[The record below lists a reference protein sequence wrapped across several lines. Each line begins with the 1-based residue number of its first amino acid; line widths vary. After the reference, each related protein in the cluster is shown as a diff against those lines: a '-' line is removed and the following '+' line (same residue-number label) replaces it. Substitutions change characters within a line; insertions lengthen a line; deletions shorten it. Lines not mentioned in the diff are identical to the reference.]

1 MKHNYRIKQLILLG
15 GDLFC
20 FLTAFYLALFL
31 RYLNLPNKET
41 ILSLLPIFFL
51 LFIIWIFVNYI
62 NEMYKIN
69 KLKNG
74 KFGLDIL
81 FSAFFS
87 FLIGIVF
94 FYFLPFSIAPKTILF
109 LNVITAFSFLFF
121 WRLFFKKTLIKSF
134 NQKIIFVDDNNDS
147 RELKKIIKEN
157 PELGFIIF
165 ENEITNR
172 KLSEVVREEN
182 IDIVIVKDETK
193 TQTTTKETNEN
204 ELYKIFLENKQI
216 IDLANFYEN
225 ITGRISPNVFCEAWF
240 LENLQNMPT
249 PFQNRLNR
257 FVDIL
262 AATFLSGIFL
272 LLFPIIALAIKLD
285 SQGPIFFK
293 QTRTGLQNKKFKM
306 CKFRTMYVLSK
317 DGSAETHGFEFA
329 LKKDNRITK
338 IGHFLRKS
346 RIDELPQIINLFKG
360 DLTLIGPR
368 PERPEII
375 EELNKKMPFYN
386 LRHIIKPGITG
397 WAQVNQHYT
406 DNIETSLEKLQYDLY
421 YIKNRSL
428 LLDITIVFKTINV
441 ILRGKGQ

>member
-94 FYFLPFSIAPKTILF
+94 FYLLPFSIAPKTILF

-172 KLSEVVREEN
+172 KLSEVVKEEN

-249 PFQNRLNR
+249 PFQNRFNR

-329 LKKDNRITK
+329 IKKDNRITK